1 MHIYII
7 EQISKKRKYVGQTT
21 KVNAEDRWKEHLSR
35 LNNKNHWNKF
45 LQRAWDK
52 YGESDFKFY
61 TIQSCNSLDHL
72 NESESAFITALNTM
86 KPRYG
91 FNLRGGGRTNTFSD
105 SSKRKLSIAAKKQ
118 WKRQD
123 KKLIG
128 EKISIAT
135 KEAMKNLSPEKKA
148 KMIEHVQNTE
158 IKNKIS
164 DSIKLLWQDPEY
176 RKRAANKT
184 YHKSPEFKKRQSDR
198 MKEYYRLKRLNTST
212 T

>member
-21 KVNAEDRWKEHLSR
+21 KVKPEDRWKEHLSC
-35 LNNKNHWNKF
+35 LKNGNHWNIF
-45 LQRAWDK
+45 LQRAWNK

-61 TIQSCNSLDHL
+61 TIQSCNSLEHL
-72 NESESAFITALNTM
+72 NESESAFITTLNTM

-91 FNLRGGGRTNTFSD
+91 FNLRGGGRTNTFSE
-105 SSKRKLSIAAKKQ
+105 SSKRKLSVAAKKQ

-135 KEAMKNLSPEKKA
+135 REAMKNLSPEKKA
-148 KMIEHVQNTE
+148 RMIEHVQKVE
-158 IKNKIS
+158 VKNKIS

-176 RKRAANKT
+176 RKKALNKPH
-184 YHKSPEFKKRQSDR
+184 YKDPEFRKRHSER
-198 MKEYYRLKRLNTST
+198 MKEYYRLKKLNNSSS
-212 T
+212 